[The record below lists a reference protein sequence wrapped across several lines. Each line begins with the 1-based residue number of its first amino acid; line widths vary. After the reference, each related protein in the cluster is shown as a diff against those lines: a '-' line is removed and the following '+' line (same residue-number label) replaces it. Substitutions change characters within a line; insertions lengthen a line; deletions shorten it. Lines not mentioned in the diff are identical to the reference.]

1 MRWYIGVG
9 ILLLS
14 MGAFMSV
21 AKAAQTDN
29 LLPNANNG
37 VDWNSS
43 STDIINSGGSG
54 VVYNGNTIDGFTVT
68 CPTQQSNCGYKYD
81 IGGDFEVTGT
91 ATLSANDIKLYNNTI
106 TQSMLDEGITL
117 ESNIDVANCESNQ
130 GNCESKGGANDSH
143 TVTITLKDNS
153 GDILSTVSQTRTE
166 VTGFQGNCNGYPNT
180 NSTGVTADCGQYTDT
195 MIFTGVGANTV
206 DWSWTGIDSNYT
218 NQSRQGS
225 NLLGASL
232 VMTYE
237 EFTLDLDIEDVAENF
252 IDIEEDLDFDFVDLI
267 DEFEIV
273 YDAEIPFMEIEPEFL
288 FFDELDSEPMD
299 YDFGDVDML
308 PLGEEDDLP
317 FFVGDE
323 MMIEDEGG
331 FFDTEETMFVE
342 LEVFEEEV
350 IEEEM
355 PEMVE
360 EDVEVVESEEESEV
374 TEEETS
380 EFAEIEE
387 EAEVESE
394 PTTLTEAAGEPK
406 EGSEVVEVTT
416 NSNIAVEVKEVVYTG
431 IAKYMKEN
439 QAKLEQL
446 LDNQVFIEDT
456 VFYEPQ
462 DIYVNQ
468 VVFVDNRNIYQ
479 DIVKIDDPMTQY
491 NLQVTE
497 LQKKKIKLQ
506 QEIQELKWKQ

>member
-1 MRWYIGVG
+1 MRWYIGIG
-9 ILLLS
+9 SLLLS
-14 MGAFMSV
+14 MGASMS
-21 AKAAQTDN
+21 AANTATTDN

-166 VTGFQGNCNGYPNT
+166 VTGFQGNCNGYPST

-299 YDFGDVDML
+299 YDFNDVDML
-308 PLGEEDDLP
+308 PFGEEDDLP

-331 FFDTEETMFVE
+331 FF
-342 LEVFEEEV
+342 
-350 IEEEM
+350 
-355 PEMVE
+355 
-360 EDVEVVESEEESEV
+360 EV

-380 EFAEIEE
+380 ELAEFEE

-406 EGSEVVEVTT
+406 EGAEVVEVTS
-416 NSNIAVEVKEVVYTG
+416 NSNVTVEVKEVVYTG

-491 NLQVTE
+491 NFEVTE
-497 LQKKKIKLQ
+497 LQKKKMKLQ

>member
-1 MRWYIGVG
+1 
-9 ILLLS
+9 
-14 MGAFMSV
+14 
-21 AKAAQTDN
+21 
-29 LLPNANNG
+29 
-37 VDWNSS
+37 
-43 STDIINSGGSG
+43 
-54 VVYNGNTIDGFTVT
+54 
-68 CPTQQSNCGYKYD
+68 
-81 IGGDFEVTGT
+81 
-91 ATLSANDIKLYNNTI
+91 
-106 TQSMLDEGITL
+106 
-117 ESNIDVANCESNQ
+117 
-130 GNCESKGGANDSH
+130 
-143 TVTITLKDNS
+143 
-153 GDILSTVSQTRTE
+153 
-166 VTGFQGNCNGYPNT
+166 
-180 NSTGVTADCGQYTDT
+180 

-206 DWSWTGIDSNYT
+206 DWSWTGVDSNYT

-237 EFTLDLDIEDVAENF
+237 EFTLDLDIENVAENF

-299 YDFGDVDML
+299 YDFDDVDML
-308 PLGEEDDLP
+308 PFGEEDDLP

-331 FFDTEETMFVE
+331 FFDTEETM
-342 LEVFEEEV
+342 
-350 IEEEM
+350 M
-355 PEMVE
+355 AE
-360 EDVEVVESEEESEV
+360 EDVEVVESEESEV

-406 EGSEVVEVTT
+406 EGAEVVEVTS
-416 NSNIAVEVKEVVYTG
+416 NSNVTVEVKEVVYTG

-491 NLQVTE
+491 NFEVTE
-497 LQKKKIKLQ
+497 LQKKKMKLQ